1 MIVKVIVPDWVLIA
15 EVLMIWSFTET
26 VTPSTTPKV
35 ITVDEPGDTVVV
47 TLGFS
52 GDKTAPLS
60 KSVPD
65 TLTQLVAVVTDNL
78 IVTGSLPQ
86 NKSLSDFAR
95 YQKLLKHCC

>member
-15 EVLMIWSFTET
+15 EVLMIWSFTEI

-52 GDKTAPLS
+52 GDQTAPLS

-78 IVTGSLPQ
+78 IVTGS
-86 NKSLSDFAR
+86 FAPE
-95 YQKLLKHCC
+95 